1 MSSSY
6 AGVEPL
12 KSPMNETVVK
22 RTNRKVSLDDKYAL
36 DTTRAYMTGIEALVR
51 LPMLQHQRDL
61 ERGINTAGFISGYR
75 GSPLGGVD
83 QAMWKAADYLKQH
96 NIKFVPG
103 VNEDLAAT
111 AVWGSQQVNLF
122 PGAKYDGVFGM
133 WYGKGPGVD
142 RSMDVIKHANA
153 FGTSKYGG
161 VLAVAGDDHAAK
173 SSTLPHQSEH
183 MFIGASIPV
192 LNPANVQEVLDLG
205 IFGWEMSRY
214 TGAWVA
220 LKAITENMDSAISAE
235 IDPGRVNITIPEDF
249 QLPTDGVHGRWPD
262 TALEQELRLNKFK
275 IYAAREFARVNKL
288 NRIVIDSNKPRLGI
302 ITTGKAYLDV
312 MQALEDLGIDER
324 KAGAIGL
331 RVLKVGMSW
340 PLEPVSTHEF
350 ANGLQEIL
358 VVEEK
363 RSIIEDQLTG
373 QLYNWPVD
381 RRPKVIGEFDE
392 EGHDLLPNISE
403 LTPAMVARAIAAR
416 IKRFYNDDTDDNTIA
431 KKLAFY
437 DHKEMVLDSPR
448 IKLDR
453 TPHYCSG
460 CPHSTSTRV
469 PKGSRTLGGIG
480 CHYMGTWEEGDRRA
494 ETFTQM
500 GGEGVTWV
508 GQSAF
513 TDTEHVFQNLGDGTY
528 FHSGLLAI
536 RQAVASDANITYKI
550 LYNDAVAMTG
560 GQPIDGSLTVEQMIM
575 QLRGEG
581 ITRIALISDEPNRH
595 KDIRP
600 FQGYSLDHRDD
611 LIRVEKELREI
622 PGTTILIFEQT
633 CAAEKRRRRK
643 KGQLEDPNVRV
654 FINKAVCEG
663 CGDCSIQSNC
673 LSVVPVETEL
683 GRKRLIDQSAC
694 NKDYSCLKGFCP
706 SFITVTGGNLKK
718 PAPNL
723 DQDNLTALPEPTLPD
738 ISQRPWN
745 VVVTGIGGTGVLTV
759 TALVAM
765 AAHIEGKGCSTM
777 NQTGLAQKFGSV
789 VSHVRVGL
797 NQQAINA
804 VRIPAGDADLLLGC
818 DLVVAAGD
826 EAMAKVNVE
835 RSFAIINAT
844 ESVTAEFINNPDT
857 VFPASEM
864 KQTINQEVGKDK
876 VSFIDASAIAT
887 NLLGDTIASNLFL
900 LGYAYQ
906 SSLIPVSAEAIEE
919 AIALN
924 DVAID
929 FNRAAFNWGRRAKA
943 NLHEVNQIAK
953 VIPLETPL
961 QKVADIIEDRARR
974 LTAYQNASY
983 ANHYRTVCH
992 EIAQR
997 DSAVG
1002 AEDQLTIAAAKYLF
1016 KVMAYKD
1023 EYEVARLHTDAR
1035 FQQEI
1040 DHVFEGDYK
1049 IEYHLAPPML
1059 SKVDGNGQPVKR
1071 RMPSAMKY
1079 AFQFLAPL
1087 KFLRGTSFDLFALS
1101 TDRKLDRKIL
1111 ADFEQDI
1118 KTVLEHV
1125 SHQNCE
1131 TAIELLNLPEQIRG
1145 YGHVRRRHVNDLC
1158 QRRQRLRQQ
1167 IKGETVTVVNIINAA

>member
-1 MSSSY
+1 MKTP
-6 AGVEPL
+6 V
-12 KSPMNETVVK
+12 NETVINK
-22 RTNRKVSLDDKYAL
+22 RRRKISLNDKYAL

-96 NIKFVPG
+96 NIKFLPG

-235 IDPGRVNITIPEDF
+235 IDPARVNITIPEDF
-249 QLPTDGVHGRWPD
+249 QLPADGVHGRWPD
-262 TALEQELRLNKFK
+262 TALEQERRLNKFK

-288 NRIVIDSNKPRLGI
+288 NRIVIDSSHPRLGI

-331 RVLKVGMSW
+331 RVFKVGMSW

-392 EGHDLLPNISE
+392 EGRDLLPNISE
-403 LTPAMVARAIAAR
+403 LTPAMVARAIAGR
-416 IKRFYNDDTDDNTIA
+416 IKRFHLDQTDVDTIE

-437 DHKEMVLDSPR
+437 RHKEMVLDSPR
-448 IKLDR
+448 VKLDR

-480 CHYMGTWEEGDRRA
+480 CHYMGTWEQGDRRA

-513 TDTEHVFQNLGDGTY
+513 TETKHVFQNLGDGTY

-560 GQPIDGSLTVEQMIM
+560 GQPVDGSLSVEQMIM

-581 ITRIALISDEPNRH
+581 ITRIALISDDPGRH
-595 KDIRP
+595 KAIRQ

-611 LIRVEKELREI
+611 LISVEKELREI
-622 PGTTILIFEQT
+622 PGTTILIFEQP

-643 KGQLEDPNVRV
+643 KGETGRS
-654 FINKAVCEG
+654 KCEG
-663 CGDCSIQSNC
+663 F
-673 LSVVPVETEL
+673 
-683 GRKRLIDQSAC
+683 
-694 NKDYSCLKGFCP
+694 Y
-706 SFITVTGGNLKK
+706 
-718 PAPNL
+718 
-723 DQDNLTALPEPTLPD
+723 
-738 ISQRPWN
+738 
-745 VVVTGIGGTGVLTV
+745 
-759 TALVAM
+759 
-765 AAHIEGKGCSTM
+765 
-777 NQTGLAQKFGSV
+777 
-789 VSHVRVGL
+789 
-797 NQQAINA
+797 
-804 VRIPAGDADLLLGC
+804 
-818 DLVVAAGD
+818 
-826 EAMAKVNVE
+826 
-835 RSFAIINAT
+835 
-844 ESVTAEFINNPDT
+844 
-857 VFPASEM
+857 
-864 KQTINQEVGKDK
+864 
-876 VSFIDASAIAT
+876 
-887 NLLGDTIASNLFL
+887 
-900 LGYAYQ
+900 
-906 SSLIPVSAEAIEE
+906 
-919 AIALN
+919 
-924 DVAID
+924 
-929 FNRAAFNWGRRAKA
+929 
-943 NLHEVNQIAK
+943 
-953 VIPLETPL
+953 
-961 QKVADIIEDRARR
+961 
-974 LTAYQNASY
+974 
-983 ANHYRTVCH
+983 
-992 EIAQR
+992 
-997 DSAVG
+997 
-1002 AEDQLTIAAAKYLF
+1002 
-1016 KVMAYKD
+1016 
-1023 EYEVARLHTDAR
+1023 
-1035 FQQEI
+1035 
-1040 DHVFEGDYK
+1040 
-1049 IEYHLAPPML
+1049 
-1059 SKVDGNGQPVKR
+1059 
-1071 RMPSAMKY
+1071 
-1079 AFQFLAPL
+1079 
-1087 KFLRGTSFDLFALS
+1087 
-1101 TDRKLDRKIL
+1101 
-1111 ADFEQDI
+1111 
-1118 KTVLEHV
+1118 
-1125 SHQNCE
+1125 
-1131 TAIELLNLPEQIRG
+1131 
-1145 YGHVRRRHVNDLC
+1145 
-1158 QRRQRLRQQ
+1158 
-1167 IKGETVTVVNIINAA
+1167 